1 VTADKHKQGDGL
13 MMKKLLSIALLCF
26 SLSVYAE
33 GAAQI
38 KPVNINTAS
47 VQELMQIKGIGEKKA
62 QAIIEYRKSHGPFKK
77 VEELELVKGIGEHFI
92 TQNKNMLAV
101 SQ

>member
-1 VTADKHKQGDGL
+1 
-13 MMKKLLSIALLCF
+13 MMKKLLTIALMCF
-26 SLSVYAE
+26 SLSVFAE
-33 GAAQI
+33 GTVPV
-38 KPVNINTAS
+38 KPLNINTAT
-47 VQELMQIKGIGEKKA
+47 VEQLMQIKGIGEKKA
-62 QAIIEYRKSHGPFKK
+62 QAIVEYRKSHGPFKK